1 MGWRSARRGSCER
14 GRFFSGVF
22 GTWVLAMLLV
32 TVATAAGARTTITYF
47 GPNQED
53 WIAWSKE
60 TVKAFEAKHP
70 DIKVD
75 VVYGDMQKL
84 LVSVAGG
91 SVPDVIHIDGGLV
104 PLYSQNGL
112 FRPLDDLIRNDKSFD
127 VRQYFPELL
136 RAMQWKGKQYALP
149 RAWGA
154 VALVY
159 NRRLID
165 EAGVSYPNEN
175 WTWDSLV
182 TAGKKLTRDLNGDN
196 YPDVFGFYDSWGN
209 ANRFPIW
216 IWQAGG
222 DIWTADFTDTVIDSP
237 AALNGLRFYYE
248 LYYRHHIGPRV
259 VGGTPFDEPGINT
272 GNQDE
277 LFRTSKVAMVHS
289 TRYFSPDQ
297 VSWDIAPLAKGPAGR
312 HTMLI
317 PSAAGIFSDAPHLEE
332 AWEFLKFFVSDEG
345 FLAGD
350 KLSPMRP
357 VYQGAIPPT
366 LSLAR
371 EWLTRRKDIKDYVW
385 LLVAEQ
391 GRLNTLD
398 NPLATL
404 SYRSNIA
411 VALNAA
417 AQGQK
422 SLEQAIRE
430 VADQWRTGLRQALK
444 R

>member
-1 MGWRSARRGSCER
+1 
-14 GRFFSGVF
+14 
-22 GTWVLAMLLV
+22 MLLV
-32 TVATAAGARTTITYF
+32 LLAAVANARTTITYF

-53 WIAWSKE
+53 WVAWSRE
-60 TVKAFEAKHP
+60 TIKAFEAKHP
-70 DIKVD
+70 DIKVE

-104 PLYSQNGL
+104 PLYAQNGL
-112 FRPLDDLIRNDKSFD
+112 FRPLDDLIRNDKGFD
-127 VRQYFPELL
+127 LRQYFPELL

-159 NRRLID
+159 NRTLMD
-165 EAGVSYPNEN
+165 EAGVPYPGES
-175 WTWDSLV
+175 WTWDTLV
-182 TAGKKLTRDLNGDN
+182 AAGKKLTRDLNGDK
-196 YPDVFGFYDSWGN
+196 YPDLFGFYDSWGN

-222 DIWTADFTDTVIDSP
+222 DIWNADFTDTLIDSP
-237 AALNGLRFYYE
+237 ASLHGLRFYYE
-248 LYYRHHIGPRV
+248 LYYKHHIGPRI
-259 VGGTPFDEPGINT
+259 VGGKPYDEPGIST

-277 LFRTSKVAMVHS
+277 LFRTAKVAMVHS
-289 TRYFSPDQ
+289 TRYFAPDQ
-297 VSWDIAPLAKGPAGR
+297 VKWDIAPLARGPAGR

-317 PSAAGIFSDAPHLEE
+317 PSAAGIFADAPHPKE

-350 KLSPMRP
+350 RLNPMRP

-366 LSLAR
+366 FSLAR
-371 EWLTRRKDIKDYVW
+371 EWLSRRKDIKDYVW

-398 NPLATL
+398 NPLTAL
-404 SYRSNIA
+404 NYRSDIA
-411 VALNAA
+411 AALNAV

-422 SLEQAIRE
+422 DLEQAIRE
-430 VADQWRTGLRQALK
+430 VADKWRAALRQAVK